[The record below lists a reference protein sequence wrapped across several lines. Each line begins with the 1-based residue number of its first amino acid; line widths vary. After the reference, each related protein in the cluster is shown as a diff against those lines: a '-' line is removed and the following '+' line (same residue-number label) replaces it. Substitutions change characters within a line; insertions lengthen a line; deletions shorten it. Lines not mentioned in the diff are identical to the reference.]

1 MKESQAT
8 APFLL
13 DISRLLSR
21 SRASVPTG
29 IDRVELAYARYL
41 LAHASEQT
49 RFCAMHPI
57 GVMGMIDQATARRF
71 IQALEL
77 QWGQSGSGRP
87 AARLCGTIN
96 RGLFWHRPAAMAPG
110 TIYLNVSHHH
120 LTRPKVVGAFLRQ
133 TGARF
138 VVMIHDL
145 IPIDYPEYSRPRE
158 PARHEIRLKTVA
170 RYADSIIVPS
180 HYVKETVCRHL
191 TELSVD
197 IPVHT
202 VLHGV
207 DASHLHTRTME
218 LDASLRDH
226 LKGRPYFVCL
236 GTIEPRKNHLLLL
249 NVWRRLVE
257 RAPSSAPVLVI
268 VGKRGWENENILDLL
283 DRAPAL
289 KGHIIECQS
298 LPDTMVQTLL
308 KGSSGLL
315 FPSFVEGFGLPLAE
329 ALSMGVPALC
339 SDIPVL
345 REVGGCAA
353 SYIDPLDGP
362 AWLDAIM
369 RYATLGCDRTD
380 HTLQTESFCTIFWEE
395 SVAKAISLIQ

>member
-1 MKESQAT
+1 MKDKAT
-8 APFLL
+8 TPFLL

-21 SRASVPTG
+21 SSANVPTG

-41 LAHASEQT
+41 LSHAPEQT

-57 GVMGMIDQATARRF
+57 GVMGMINGTVARRF
-71 IQALEL
+71 IKALEV
-77 QWGQSGSGRP
+77 QWGQSVPGRP
-87 AARLCGTIN
+87 AAPLRGVIN
-96 RGLFWHRPAAMAPG
+96 RGLFWRRPRTLPLG
-110 TIYLNVSHHH
+110 TVYLNVSHHH
-120 LTRPKVVGAFLRQ
+120 LTRPRVVDAFLRQ

-158 PARHEIRLKTVA
+158 PARHEVRLETVA
-170 RYADSIIVPS
+170 RYADAIIVPS
-180 HYVKETVCRHL
+180 HYVRESVCRHL
-191 TELSVD
+191 AAKSAN
-197 IPVHT
+197 IPVYA
-202 VLHGV
+202 VPHGV
-207 DASHLHTRTME
+207 DATHQLSHHAE
-218 LDASLRDH
+218 LNASLRTQ
-226 LKGRPYFVCL
+226 LAGRPYFVCL

-257 RAPSSAPVLVI
+257 RDPSSAPVMVI

-289 KGHIIECQS
+289 KGHVIECQS
-298 LPDTMVQTLL
+298 LADTEVQTLL

-329 ALSMGVPALC
+329 ALSLGVPALC

-345 REVGGCAA
+345 REVGGKAA
-353 SYIDPLDGP
+353 RYLDPLDGP
-362 AWLDAIM
+362 AWMDAIM
-369 RYATLGCDRTD
+369 RYAALGSDRQK
-380 HTLQTESFCTIFWEE
+380 HTLQTENFSALSWDE
-395 SVAKAISLIQ
+395 SVAQALKQIK